1 MRGLLQTSDLR
12 ELLPPA
18 CLVTSV
24 VALGYAVQI
33 ANGFYHPTALG
44 WLSAA
49 VVLCAVGVV
58 WSRVGP
64 IRSRRGLTILHIL
77 MGASLGWQLATLG
90 TATPGIYLSD
100 RANLSLFRGLVMV
113 QAALIG
119 LGFVPVRVLQR
130 LWFPALLVV
139 QLVIGHWMLRAS
151 PSPRID
157 VVVVH
162 RAAIEALLEGRNP
175 YRITFQNIYGANS
188 GFYNPDLVVGDRVN
202 FGYPYPPA
210 SLALVVPGHIWAGDY
225 RYAELAALVVGAAL
239 IGYAQPT
246 LTARLSAALLL
257 TSPRGL
263 FVLEQGWT
271 EPIAVLLFA
280 ATIFCLLR
288 RPALAPLVSGLLLV
302 TKQYLVLAGVALL
315 RFATSLGAR
324 QRRFVVGLMGAALV
338 STLPFVFWDPAA
350 FVENVVLLQARE
362 PFRIDSLSYL
372 SWAARAGWGSGSLA
386 WSIAAASAALLV
398 GLLRTPNSAAGLAA
412 SLALSWLVMFAFGS
426 KAFCNYYFF
435 VIGVLCCAVAAV
447 PHAADAA
454 NGAIGKI
461 GKMGE
466 DKGWRSRGS
475 KLI

>member
-1 MRGLLQTSDLR
+1 MRLQISDLK
-12 ELLPPA
+12 ELLPVA
-18 CLVTSV
+18 CLVTSAI
-24 VALGYAVQI
+24 ALGYALQI

-49 VVLCAVGVV
+49 VVLCAGGVV
-58 WSRVGP
+58 WSKLGP
-64 IRSRRGLTILHIL
+64 IRSRRGLMILHIL
-77 MGASLGWQLATLG
+77 MALGLGWQLATLG
-90 TATPGIYLSD
+90 TASPGLYLSES
-100 RANLSLFRGLVMV
+100 ANLSLFKRLVMV
-113 QAALIG
+113 QAGLIG
-119 LGFVPVRVLQR
+119 LGLVPIRVLQR

-139 QLVIGHWMLRAS
+139 QLVLGHWMLRAS

-157 VVVVH
+157 VIVVH
-162 RAAIEALLEGRNP
+162 RAAIEALLAGHNP
-175 YRITFQNIYGANS
+175 YRITFQNIYSANS

-210 SLALVVPGHIWAGDY
+210 SLALVVPGHVWAGDY

-288 RPALAPLVSGLLLV
+288 RPALAPWVSGLLLV
-302 TKQYLVLAGVALL
+302 TKQYLVLAGVALF

-324 QRRFVVGLMGAALV
+324 QRRFVVGLIGAALL
-338 STLPFVFWDPAA
+338 STLPFVLWDPVA
-350 FVENVVLLQARE
+350 FVETVVLLQARE

-372 SWAARAGWGSGSLA
+372 SLAARAGWGTGSLA
-386 WSIAAASAALLV
+386 WSIAAACAALLV
-398 GLLRTPNSAAGLAA
+398 GLRRTPNTAAGLAA

-435 VIGVLCCAVAAV
+435 VIGVLCSAVAAA
-447 PHAADAA
+447 PHGPD
-454 NGAIGKI
+454 GDG
-461 GKMGE
+461 
-466 DKGWRSRGS
+466 
-475 KLI
+475 